1 LRTGKLDAGWPV
13 TARFRVPLTRRS
25 GYYVAKA
32 VLTAGEHRRSGKLI
46 PFIVRA
52 RAGPPSAILVQAA
65 VSTWEAYNNWGG
77 KSLYGYNST
86 NGAAAN
92 HVSFNR
98 PYFDVGMGG
107 QSLFDW
113 EIQLVRFLER
123 QGYDLSYTTDV
134 DVQRDP
140 GELLRHQLVIVAG
153 HDEYWSKEQF
163 DAYEAARDAGVDL
176 AFFGGNTA
184 YWQVRYEDAGRTIVS
199 YRKDDPYPDPS
210 RWTVKFRDL
219 TPPRPECHLLGE
231 MTPDEGALLGG
242 RGLNLPVNAAALGH
256 PWFARTGFTTGS
268 VVRRVVGYEWDR
280 FQSWCTLPG
289 APTVMFHMEGVSPLA
304 SADTVT
310 YTAPSGATVFSAG
323 TFQFSWALD
332 DYGAARPRVD
342 PRLQR
347 FVRNMLGSM
356 LRGGATQRGRA

>member
-1 LRTGKLDAGWPV
+1 LRTGKLDARWPV
-13 TARFRVPLTRRS
+13 TARFRVPLTWRS

-52 RAGPPSAILVQAA
+52 WAGNASAILVQAA
-65 VSTWEAYNNWGG
+65 VSTWEAYNRWGG
-77 KSLYGYNST
+77 KSLYPYNST
-86 NGAAAN
+86 NAAPAN

-98 PYFDVGMGG
+98 PYFDVGIGG

-134 DVQRDP
+134 DVHRDP

-210 RWTVKFRDL
+210 RWTLKFRDL
-219 TPPRPECHLLGE
+219 TPPRPECRLLGE

-242 RGLNLPVNAAALGH
+242 PGLNLPVNDAALGH
-256 PWFARTGFTTGS
+256 PWFAGTGFTTGS

-280 FQSWCTLPG
+280 FQSWCTTPG
-289 APTVMFHMEGVSPLA
+289 APTVMFHLEGAPPLA

-332 DYGAARPRVD
+332 DYGAARARVD

-347 FVRNMLGSM
+347 FVRNMLGAM
-356 LRGGATQRGRA
+356 LRGGATQRGRS